1 MPMRKFVRNIAIF
14 LPIALLG
21 YAMLICLLGDIKW
34 VRSATTEMGNT
45 SHTFSRIQD
54 IANYHD
60 VDILFLG
67 SSHSYRTFDVRVYQ
81 NLGLKCFNL
90 GSSNQT
96 PLQTRVLLQEYLDS
110 LNPKRIV
117 FEVHPDIMENDG
129 VESTVDLLLHAP
141 LTCELSQLA
150 WNLRNMKC
158 VNTWIYSVY
167 NQKIRHK
174 FDKFQDDTVFMGCKY
189 IPGGYVETSAS
200 LFERKRYPRR
210 NIKIRPEQMEAL
222 EGCIKMFKER
232 NIPYILVQVQDSK
245 QLSSSFKNM
254 NQFQAT
260 MANLGPFYYK
270 ELPLCDTIHFSNSN
284 HLNLAGVDIFN
295 EYFVGLIDSL
305 GWVEVPV
312 CQALEIKQ

>member
-14 LPIALLG
+14 LPIALFG
-21 YAMLICLLGDIKW
+21 YVVLICLLGDMKW
-34 VRSATTEMGNT
+34 VRSATTQMGNT
-45 SHTFSRIQD
+45 SHTCTRIKD

-96 PLQTRVLLQEYLDS
+96 PLQTHVMLQEYLDS
-110 LNPKRIV
+110 LNPKHIV

-141 LTCELSQLA
+141 LSCNLTKLA
-150 WNLRNMKC
+150 WGHRNMKC
-158 VNTWIYSVY
+158 VNTWIYSIY
-167 NQKIRHK
+167 NQKIRHRLDN
-174 FDKFQDDTVFMGCKY
+174 FHEDSVFMGSTY
-189 IPGGYVETSAS
+189 FPGGFVESTADQ
-200 LFERKRYPRR
+200 FERKRYPHR
-210 NIKIRPEQMEAL
+210 NIKMRPEQMEAL
-222 EGCIKMFKER
+222 EACIDMFRER

-254 NQFQAT
+254 DQFQAT
-260 MANLGPFYYK
+260 MANLGPFYYH
-270 ELPLCDTIHFSNSN
+270 ELPLCDTLHFANSN
-284 HLNLAGVDIFN
+284 HLNLEGVSIFN
-295 EYFVGLIDSL
+295 DYFVGLIDSL
-305 GWVEVPV
+305 GWTEPSIH
-312 CQALEIKQ
+312 QLIDSKQ